1 MGLTLFSCGG
11 GGGGSDEQNLTGN
24 DDAGM
29 ENTTNASTAEIDYA
43 PASKS
48 EFSSLSFGPYT
59 ITNPNTVKATH
70 LSGIYLGYSYKK
82 LGKNM
87 AEISISGTQTQTF
100 QASATLSNGRFY
112 YQNYPNTPVLEVD
125 ATLTVEFL
133 NKSEIKVTG
142 YEDRTRYTYT
152 TQLLNLIQTG
162 ESTSSSTYN
171 TTGTWR

>member
-1 MGLTLFSCGG
+1 
-11 GGGGSDEQNLTGN
+11 
-24 DDAGM
+24 
-29 ENTTNASTAEIDYA
+29 
-43 PASKS
+43 
-48 EFSSLSFGPYT
+48 
-59 ITNPNTVKATH
+59 
-70 LSGIYLGYSYKK
+70 
-82 LGKNM
+82 M

-100 QASATLSNGRFY
+100 QACATLSNGRFY

-125 ATLTVEFL
+125 ATLTEEFL

-142 YEDRTRYTYT
+142 YEDRTRYTYS